1 MNTVTQKITK
11 ALLAITVFIVL
22 AGIVFTVGFGSAYVL
37 TGSGVLPA
45 LSGPAPTATPPPT
58 FTPAPTTEDIFPTH
72 TQAPTEAPSPTP
84 APTLTPLPIPT
95 PADADEEAFQLFWE
109 VWAIVQ
115 RDYYGELPDE
125 REVTYAAIRGMLST
139 LNDPFTTFMEPE
151 EAAIRAEDDTGEYEG
166 IGAYVDMD
174 EDGKLVIVE
183 PFEGSPAEAAGLQA
197 GDRVVAVDGVSIV
210 GMSLHEAISL
220 VRGPAASQVTLL
232 VEREGVA
239 ELFEV
244 TVTRERF
251 ELEIVDVEMLEDGIG
266 YIRLR
271 EFGSKA
277 SEKMEAGL
285 EELLTQN
292 PRGIV
297 FDLRYNPGGWLD
309 QALKVAD
316 LFLADG
322 VILTQRWKDG
332 SEQVF
337 KAHEGDIGEDIPLVV
352 LVDRG
357 SASASEIVAGALQDH
372 GRAILIGENTF
383 GKGAVQTVHTLSDGS
398 QLVVTSALWFTPNN
412 QPIHGQGLTP
422 DIEVLYPEE
431 LEAGED
437 PQLERAIE
445 YFLTGE

>member
-22 AGIVFTVGFGSAYVL
+22 AGIVFTIGFGSAYVL
-37 TGSGVLPA
+37 TGSGVLPS
-45 LSGPAPTATPPPT
+45 LSGAAPTATHPPT
-58 FTPAPTTEDIFPTH
+58 FTPVPPTEDIFPT
-72 TQAPTEAPSPTP
+72 QVPTEAPTPTP
-84 APTLTPLPIPT
+84 APTSTPLPIPT
-95 PADADEEAFQLFWE
+95 PANADEEAFQLFWE
-109 VWAIVQ
+109 AWAIVQ

-125 REVTYAAIRGMLST
+125 REVTYAAIRGMLSA
-139 LNDPFTTFMEPE
+139 LDDPFTTFIEPK

-197 GDRVVAVDGVSIV
+197 GDRVIAVDGVSII

-220 VRGPAASQVTLL
+220 VRGPAGSEVILL

-239 ELFEV
+239 EPFEA

-285 EELLTQN
+285 EELLAQN

-316 LFLADG
+316 LFLDDG

-332 SEQVF
+332 SEEVF
-337 KAHEGDIGEDIPLVV
+337 RAHEGDIGEDVPLVV

-398 QLVVTSALWFTPNN
+398 QLIVTSAMWFTPNN